1 MKQFNE
7 LYKLHFTT
15 IYRMVSKFSVDRFEA
30 EDIVQEVFIRL
41 YLHYESG
48 GEVQYPKT
56 WLYKVASNICI
67 NTVGRR
73 KQTMHI
79 DDINESET
87 GVSECFEIKLEE
99 DEHGKII
106 TKALSSLKEH
116 ERLIVILYSEGL
128 SYKDI
133 ADISG
138 VRFSS
143 VSKNLSRALQKLKPL
158 LKNQYYEMLNQ

>member
-1 MKQFNE
+1 
-7 LYKLHFTT
+7 
-15 IYRMVSKFSVDRFEA
+15 MVTKFSVDRHEA
-30 EDIVQEVFIRL
+30 EDIVQEVFVKL

-73 KQTMHI
+73 KQTLQI
-79 DDINESET
+79 EAVNESEV
-87 GVSECFEIKLEE
+87 GVSERFDIKIEEI
-99 DEHGKII
+99 EHRKII
-106 TKALSSLKEH
+106 MKALSTLKAH
-116 ERLIVILYSEGL
+116 EKLMVILYSEGL
-128 SYKDI
+128 SYKEI

-143 VSKNLSRALQKLKPL
+143 VSKSLSRALEKLKPL

>member
-1 MKQFNE
+1 LEQFNE
-7 LYKLHFTT
+7 LYRQHFTT

-41 YLHYESG
+41 YLHYELG

-73 KQTMHI
+73 KETLQI
-79 DDINESET
+79 DAVNELNAGACES
-87 GVSECFEIKLEE
+87 FELKIEA

-106 TKALSSLKEH
+106 MKALSRLKKH

-128 SYKDI
+128 SYKEI

-143 VSKNLSRALQKLKPL
+143 VSKSLSRALDKLKPL